1 MIDSKI
7 VDDVAVLTMTH
18 GKANALDIEFCDAL
32 AARFDDL
39 RKADA
44 KAVVLTG
51 RGKIFSA
58 GVDLKR
64 LSAGGAEYT
73 RRFLPT
79 LHRLYEAVFFHPK
92 PVVAAVNGHAIAG
105 GCVLACCADRRLM
118 ARDAGRIGVTEI
130 LVGVPFPAMAFEVVR
145 FAVPPRYLPEFTLSG
160 ATYAT
165 DEALRRGW
173 VDEVAEPGELL
184 EDAIAVARELSL
196 LSPAAFAQTKL
207 QIRQPVTERL
217 TKSGQATDK
226 VVTDIWAAPATL
238 DYIRDYVARTLTKS

>member
-118 ARDAGRIGVTEI
+118 ARA
-130 LVGVPFPAMAFEVVR
+130 
-145 FAVPPRYLPEFTLSG
+145 
-160 ATYAT
+160 
-165 DEALRRGW
+165 RGL
-173 VDEVAEPGELL
+173 G
-184 EDAIAVARELSL
+184 
-196 LSPAAFAQTKL
+196 
-207 QIRQPVTERL
+207 
-217 TKSGQATDK
+217 
-226 VVTDIWAAPATL
+226 
-238 DYIRDYVARTLTKS
+238 